1 MRDQAASLALGID
14 VGSTTVK
21 ASLTRIGNDRVKVL
35 SSAYVRH
42 DANLGPALRSIIDEI
57 ADAVGDAPLSV
68 ILTGSV
74 GMGLAER
81 AGLPFVQEVQAA
93 AAYATYRYP
102 TAQALLDIGG
112 EDSKLVFFE
121 TDRRIDAR
129 MNGGCA
135 GGTGAFL
142 DQMAAVLSVET
153 GDLDRLAAAGRQVH
167 PIAMRCGV
175 FAKTDVQNLLSTGVP
190 KADVALSVFHAVTNQ
205 VISTLTHG
213 RKPTGPVVMTG
224 GPLTFLPALRR
235 VFGEKLGLSP
245 ECVISPDEG
254 ALAAAEGAALTTT
267 PSAAVFRLSEIV
279 SRLSAA
285 TSPSELSAGDPP
297 LFADAQ
303 EFKSWSATRFTPVGR
318 VLPAEAGEE
327 LFLGIDSGSTTTKLV
342 IIDRTGCIV
351 ADHYRMN
358 HGEPIEAVQAGL
370 RQILDAFGPQRQPV
384 IRAAAVTGYG
394 ENLIRAGLGINF
406 GVVETEAHL
415 RAARMLAS
423 DVSFVLDIGG
433 QDMKALFVRDGQVRR
448 VEVNEACSSGCG
460 SFLQTFAEALSL
472 SMQELSAAACR
483 SRSPRAL
490 GSRCTV
496 FMNSMV
502 KQALREGAKLEDIAA
517 GLAYSVARNCLQKV
531 LKLRDYAPLG
541 DRIVAQGGTFLNPA
555 VHRAFE
561 LLIGHRIICPDA
573 AGLSGAWG
581 AALWARDN
589 ASESKS
595 APKALESFTDPVTC
609 TKREARCKG
618 CSNGCAVTLLKF
630 EGAGCHVAGNRCE
643 RYFHNGRRAERRG
656 INHMAAELSLLLDRP
671 LRPVD
676 SPPRMRIGLPLALN
690 MFENLPFWTT
700 LFVRLGHEVLLS
712 KPTDASMV
720 ETAIDTFCSD
730 SVCLPARVSGAHV
743 AQLQAMNPDVVFF
756 PNVFYEE
763 ARRGVRR
770 NFNCPIVAG
779 YPEVTAAAMTGN
791 PRYRVP
797 VATPPISFESQAAQ
811 KSTVRRALEIAQI
824 DAPNFEQAFDAAW
837 QEYARFKERRL
848 QLGIHAIEQAEREK
862 RKLVVLACR
871 SYHLDAYLNR
881 GVPEML
887 ADLGYDVVSSQCLP
901 QRSDICQTQ
910 VLPQW
915 SYPNHAIDAAFRAAE
930 SKNIEFIQLTSF
942 GCGPDAIV
950 LDEVAALLDSRGKSH
965 MALRVDE
972 STASGS
978 IRLRLRTLD
987 MNVRAAANCTPTA
1000 RISTPPY
1007 LPSDRHRTFIT
1018 ASMDPWLF
1026 SVLVPEL
1033 RRLGY
1038 RIELPAK
1045 TDRQSLDLGLRYV
1058 NNEVCYPAILTIGD
1072 ILKTLESHRQR
1083 QSEVAVL
1090 LTQTGGQCRA
1100 SNYAPLLKK
1109 AMVSAGFADV
1119 PVVTLRLAVGDPLNE
1134 QPGFTYNGL
1143 DAVKLGMQ
1151 TLVVTDTLRMTV
1163 NALAPREKNRGQ
1175 AQHVAENLVREW
1187 TAQTRGGF
1195 HAALEFVKHACRI
1208 MSTVPTTARSIPR
1221 VGIVGEIYVKYSG
1234 FANHN
1239 IIPWLVDQGVEPV
1252 VPPILNYFTQGP
1264 MNVLAEHDA
1273 RLDRQVLV
1281 PLGAALVDKAVS
1293 HFLQAVNRRLEQF
1306 PFPVRFP
1313 IPREIATKAAQAL
1326 SLTHQYGEGW
1336 GIAGEILEMADQGV
1350 RKVVCL
1356 QPFGC
1361 IANQV
1366 VARGIER
1373 RLRAIHPD
1381 LQLLYLDLDHNVSE
1395 ANLFNRLRLLIAP
1408 PARISVNHLQA
1419 GSVSTAS
1426 IENEFIHLAD
1436 TQQSASRLAEVN

>member
-1 MRDQAASLALGID
+1 MTDQAASLVLGID

-21 ASLTRIGNDRVKVL
+21 AALTRIGCDTVTVL
-35 SSAYVRH
+35 SSAYARH
-42 DANLGPALRSIIDEI
+42 DANLGLAIHSIISEI
-57 ADAVGDAPLSV
+57 ANVVGDAPISV

-81 AGLPFVQEVQAA
+81 AALPFVQEIQAA
-93 AAYATYRYP
+93 AAYAAYRYA

-121 TDRRIDAR
+121 AGSRIDAR

-142 DQMAAVLSVET
+142 DQMASVLSVET
-153 GDLDRLAAAGRQVH
+153 GDLDRLAAIGLQVH

-175 FAKTDVQNLLSTGVP
+175 FAKTDVQNLLSTGVS
-190 KADVALSVFHAVTNQ
+190 KADVALSVFHAVANQ
-205 VISTLTHG
+205 VISTLTRG
-213 RKPTGPVVMTG
+213 RKPTGAVLMTG
-224 GPLTFLPALRR
+224 GPLTFLPTLRR
-235 VFGEKLGLSP
+235 VFAEKLRLGA
-245 ECVISPDEG
+245 EGVISPAEG
-254 ALAAAEGAALTTT
+254 ALAAAEGAALTAT

-279 SRLSAA
+279 SRLSLAA
-285 TSPSELSAGDPP
+285 SPNELSAGDPP
-297 LFADAQ
+297 LFADAE
-303 EFKSWSATRFTPVGR
+303 EFKSWSSARFTPVRR
-318 VLPAEAGEE
+318 VSPAEAGEE

-342 IIDRTGCIV
+342 IVDRTSRIV

-358 HGEPIEAVQAGL
+358 HGEPIEAAQAGL
-370 RQILDAFGPQRQPV
+370 RQLLNAFGSQRHPM

-394 ENLIRAGLGINF
+394 ENLIRASLGINF

-448 VEVNEACSSGCG
+448 VDVNEACSSGCG

-541 DRIVAQGGTFLNPA
+541 ERIVAQGGTFLNPA
-555 VHRAFE
+555 VQRAFE

-581 AALWARDN
+581 TALWARDN
-589 ASESKS
+589 ASEFKS
-595 APKALESFTDPVTC
+595 KALESFTAPVTC

-618 CSNGCAVTLLKF
+618 CSNACSVTLIKF

-643 RYFHNGRRAERRG
+643 RHFHNNQRAERRG
-656 INHMAAELSLLLDRP
+656 INHMAEELSLLLDRP
-671 LRPVD
+671 LRPAG
-676 SPPRMRIGLPLALN
+676 SPPRMRIGLPLALG

-700 LFVRLGHEVLLS
+700 LFVRLGHEVVLS

-720 ETAIDTFCSD
+720 EAAIDTFCSD

-743 AQLQAMNPDVVFF
+743 AQLQTMNPNVIFF

-763 ARRGVRR
+763 ARRGVLR

-779 YPEVTAAAMTGN
+779 YPEVTAGAMIGN

-797 VATPPISFESQAAQ
+797 VATPPLSFESQAAL
-811 KSTVRRALEIAQI
+811 KSTVRHALEIAQI
-824 DAPNFEQAFDAAW
+824 DAPDFEGAFDAAC
-837 QEYARFKERRL
+837 QEYTRFKERRL
-848 QLGIHAIEQAEREK
+848 QLGIRAIEQAEREK

-871 SYHLDAYLNR
+871 PYHLDAYLNR

-887 ADLGYDVVSSQCLP
+887 ADLGYDVLSSQCLP
-901 QRSDICQTQ
+901 LRSEICKTHM
-910 VLPQW
+910 LPQW
-915 SYPNHAIDAAFRAAE
+915 SYPNHVLDAAFWAAR

-950 LDEVAALLDSRGKSH
+950 VDETAALLDSRGKSH

-972 STASGS
+972 STAPGS

-987 MNVRAAANCTPTA
+987 MNVRAATNSTPTA

-1007 LPSDRHRTFIT
+1007 LLSDRHRTFIT

-1026 SVLVPEL
+1026 SVLVPEFHK
-1033 RRLGY
+1033 LGY
-1038 RIELPAK
+1038 SLEPPAH
-1045 TDRQSLDLGLRYV
+1045 TDQRSLDLGLMYV

-1072 ILKTLESHRQR
+1072 ILKALESHRQR

-1090 LTQTGGQCRA
+1090 LSQTGGQCRA

-1109 AMVSAGFADV
+1109 AMVSAGFRDV

-1143 DAVKLGMQ
+1143 DAVRLGMQ
-1151 TLVVTDTLRMTV
+1151 TLVVTDTLRMSV
-1163 NALAPREKNRGQ
+1163 NALAPREKSHGS
-1175 AQHVAENLVREW
+1175 AQHVAENLVHEW
-1187 TAQTRGGF
+1187 TSQQRHGF
-1195 HAALEFVKHACRI
+1195 RATLDFVEYACRTL
-1208 MSTVPTTARSIPR
+1208 SAVPTTAHSIPR
-1221 VGIVGEIYVKYSG
+1221 VGVVGEIYVKYSAY
-1234 FANHN
+1234 ANHN
-1239 IIPWLVDQGVEPV
+1239 IVPWLITQGIEPV
-1252 VPPILNYFTQGP
+1252 IPPILNYFTQGP
-1264 MNVLAEHDA
+1264 INVLADRDA
-1273 RLDRQVLV
+1273 LLDRRVLL
-1281 PLGAALVDKAVS
+1281 PLGAELVDKAVS

-1306 PFPVRFP
+1306 PFPIRFP
-1313 IPREIATKAAQAL
+1313 IPRKIATKAAQAL

-1336 GIAGEILEMADQGV
+1336 GIAGEILDMADHGV

-1366 VARGIER
+1366 VARGAER

-1381 LQLLYLDLDHNVSE
+1381 LQLLYLDLDHNTSE

-1408 PARISVNHLQA
+1408 PARILANPLQV
-1419 GSVSTAS
+1419 GSSGLAS
-1426 IENEFIHLAD
+1426 IEDELIHLAGS
-1436 TQQSASRLAEVN
+1436 QQSGSPLVEVTP